1 MGARAYTDA
10 EATFG
15 EASAEVKKLLKA
27 GQSGKKPTSIIADDM
42 PTNDLLSQ
50 VYLGRAWSYA
60 ERGANLQQAQDL
72 VRRATWPISQLD
84 VLRQP
89 IFTGTQHHCLGL
101 VRLREGATLEAVQE
115 LETAV
120 KMQPSFCCSY
130 FRLAQ
135 AYLARADSDL
145 PGRAQL
151 LTKARERCLDARQAD
166 LREEHKEDIAA
177 LLRQLDALQALPA
190 AKAA

>member
-1 MGARAYTDA
+1 M
-10 EATFG
+10 
-15 EASAEVKKLLKA
+15 KKL
-27 GQSGKKPTSIIADDM
+27 G
-42 PTNDLLSQ
+42 
-50 VYLGRAWSYA
+50 
-60 ERGANLQQAQDL
+60 
-72 VRRATWPISQLD
+72 
-84 VLRQP
+84 
-89 IFTGTQHHCLGL
+89 
-101 VRLREGATLEAVQE
+101 
-115 LETAV
+115 
-120 KMQPSFCCSY
+120 CCSY

-166 LREEHKEDIAA
+166 LREEHKADIAA